1 MKRNVKVTIGVL
13 TIFIGICVLLSTYFN
28 STKLEVFDDMNE
40 EYYNQVVSIA
50 DEVEEKED
58 EVPEIKPVEITTK
71 PVIDKSTSE
80 TTTTTTTKTTT
91 KVKTTTDI
99 SKLYIGTLSIPKIN
113 LQRGFFDINSKY
125 NNVNKNIY
133 VHPSSSYPNSMNGNL
148 ILAAHSGTSSISYF
162 KNLYKLQPNDDIYV
176 KYKNKE
182 YHYQIKKIYKVE
194 KTGSVSIQRNKNVST
209 LTLITCSK
217 NDSTT
222 QTVYICEL
230 V

>member
-1 MKRNVKVTIGVL
+1 
-13 TIFIGICVLLSTYFN
+13 
-28 STKLEVFDDMNE
+28 MN
-40 EYYNQVVSIA
+40 
-50 DEVEEKED
+50 
-58 EVPEIKPVEITTK
+58 
-71 PVIDKSTSE
+71 
-80 TTTTTTTKTTT
+80 
-91 KVKTTTDI
+91 
-99 SKLYIGTLSIPKIN
+99 IPKIN

-148 ILAAHSGTSSISYF
+148 ILAAHSGTISISYF

-176 KYKNKE
+176 NYKNKE
-182 YHYQIKKIYKVE
+182 YHYKIKKIKKKE
-194 KTGSVSIQRNKNVST
+194 KTGTVSIQRNKNVST

-217 NDSTT
+217 NDSKT

>member
-1 MKRNVKVTIGVL
+1 
-13 TIFIGICVLLSTYFN
+13 
-28 STKLEVFDDMNE
+28 MN
-40 EYYNQVVSIA
+40 
-50 DEVEEKED
+50 
-58 EVPEIKPVEITTK
+58 
-71 PVIDKSTSE
+71 
-80 TTTTTTTKTTT
+80 
-91 KVKTTTDI
+91 
-99 SKLYIGTLSIPKIN
+99 IPKIN

-176 KYKNKE
+176 NYKNKE
-182 YHYQIKKIYKVE
+182 YHYKIKKIYKVE
-194 KTGSVSIQRNKNVST
+194 KTGTVSIQRNKNVST

-217 NDSTT
+217 NDSKT

>member
-13 TIFIGICVLLSTYFN
+13 TIFIGLCLLLSTYFN
-28 STKLEVFDDMNE
+28 STKLEIFDEMNE
-40 EYYNQVVSIA
+40 QYYNQVVSIA
-50 DEVEEKED
+50 DEIEEKE
-58 EVPEIKPVEITTK
+58 ETVPEVKQEED
-71 PVIDKSTSE
+71 DKSNVVNN
-80 TTTTTTTKTTT
+80 TTTTTK
-91 KVKTTTDI
+91 KKTTTDI
-99 SKLYIGTLSIPKIN
+99 SRLYVGTLNIPKIN

-176 KYKNKE
+176 NYKTKE
-182 YHYQIKKIYKVE
+182 YHYKIKKIYKVE
-194 KTGSVSIQRNKNVST
+194 KTGTVSIQRNKNVST

-217 NDSTT
+217 NDSKT

>member
-58 EVPEIKPVEITTK
+58 EVPEIKQVEITTK
-71 PVIDKSTSE
+71 
-80 TTTTTTTKTTT
+80 TTNTTTKI
-91 KVKTTTDI
+91 KTTTDI

>member
-28 STKLEVFDDMNE
+28 ATKLEVFDNMNE
-40 EYYNQVVSIA
+40 EYYNQIVSIA
-50 DEVEEKED
+50 DEVEEKE
-58 EVPEIKPVEITTK
+58 ETVPEIKPVEETK
-71 PVIDKSTSE
+71 E
-80 TTTTTTTKTTT
+80 NNNTTTTKAQN
-91 KVKTTTDI
+91 KTTNDI
-99 SKLYIGTLSIPKIN
+99 SKLYVGTLNIPKIN

-176 KYKNKE
+176 NYKNKE
-182 YHYQIKKIYKVE
+182 YHYKIKKIYKVE
-194 KTGSVSIQRNKNVST
+194 KTGTVSIQRNKNVST

-217 NDSTT
+217 NDSKT

>member
-13 TIFIGICVLLSTYFN
+13 TIFIGLCVLLSTYFN
-28 STKLEVFDDMNE
+28 TTKLEVFDEMNE
-40 EYYNQVVSIA
+40 QYYNQIVSIA
-50 DEVEEKED
+50 DEVEEKE
-58 EVPEIKPVEITTK
+58 EPT
-71 PVIDKSTSE
+71 PVIKQEEEKTNVVN
-80 TTTTTTTKTTT
+80 TTTTKKT
-91 KVKTTTDI
+91 TTTDI
-99 SKLYIGTLSIPKIN
+99 SKLYVGTLNIPKIN

-176 KYKNKE
+176 NYKNKE
-182 YHYQIKKIYKVE
+182 YHYKIKKIYKVE
-194 KTGSVSIQRNKNVST
+194 KTGTVSIQRNKNVST

-217 NDSTT
+217 NDSKT